1 MSAWY
6 LIVVALLLSLDLISP
21 RCCSSRDFCPGKTSL
36 GTFVI
41 HTSCLSPRL
50 PRLWGELLQLII
62 CNRGLQ
68 NQTLTYGN
76 IMSRLHNLK
85 LFNNPIRNTLSR
97 SSHLIQGVHC
107 PSVSS
112 SPVAPGLVPS
122 LLLSLMTWW
131 TLGWTVDPGKL
142 AWIPLNPLSPLSKL
156 S

>member
-1 MSAWY
+1 M
-6 LIVVALLLSLDLISP
+6 
-21 RCCSSRDFCPGKTSL
+21 
-36 GTFVI
+36 
-41 HTSCLSPRL
+41 
-50 PRLWGELLQLII
+50 QLII

-112 SPVAPGLVPS
+112 SPVAPGPGPESPVVTND
-122 LLLSLMTWW
+122 LMDTRLDSGPRQ
-131 TLGWTVDPGKL
+131 TRLDTPQP
-142 AWIPLNPLSPLSKL
+142 ALSPLRTEL
-156 S
+156 DNMY